1 MTMETAVLS
10 ELQSRFYSK
19 DTIQDYKIFLMLS
32 ITQTS
37 QRTLLLATFQVPSS
51 AFYCFGS
58 CLNSRDGAAVS

>member
-10 ELQSRFYSK
+10 ELQSRFYLK
-19 DTIQDYKIFLMLS
+19 GTIQENKTFFRLS
-32 ITQTS
+32 ITETS